1 MSLSGTRLKNALATD
16 INTQLTIQFP
26 VNVSLLAAEQA
37 LYTAGQQKIADAI
50 ANAAGPDVVTEITGH
65 AAVPGIQ
72 PGVGATVVT

>member
-1 MSLSGTRLKNALATD
+1 MALSGTRLKNALAAD

-26 VNVSLLAAEQA
+26 VNVSLLPAEQV

-50 ANAAGPDVVTEITGH
+50 ANAAGPDVVTEITAN